1 MATGTKLDEE
11 KKKED
16 ITKREEKKNKKINEK
31 IVRIKPLKA

>member
-11 KKKED
+11 KKKGD
-16 ITKREEKKNKKINEK
+16 ITERKEKKNKKINEK